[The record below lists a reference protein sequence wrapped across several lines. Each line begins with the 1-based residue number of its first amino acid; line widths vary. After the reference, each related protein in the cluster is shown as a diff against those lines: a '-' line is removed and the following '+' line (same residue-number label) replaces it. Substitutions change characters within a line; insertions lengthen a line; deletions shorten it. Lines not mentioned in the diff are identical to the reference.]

1 MTSTTTC
8 LPAATMNDTPRSIS
22 SLEQA
27 HSVFIYYPRLKE
39 LHEEICRCQRLS
51 RIAGEPQCMALEGIT
66 GAGKTTLIRRYASE
80 FPRLETHHGTTVPV
94 FYMETPSP
102 ATVKTM
108 ASVMLEHLGDPA
120 AHIGT
125 VGSLNSRL
133 IKLLVACHVE
143 LVILDDFHHLIDT
156 ETDRILAKVSDWLK
170 VLIKE
175 TGIPFLVVGID
186 GKVDRI
192 LRANAQ
198 LSRLFAARE
207 TLGPFQWKPEEQNT
221 IQSFHIFLSTIE
233 KGIGKPLTQTIPRTE
248 LLYRIFYST
257 DGIVGN
263 VMNLL
268 RYAVMLADEDDQAF
282 LELQFLAQAF
292 EKRMAKHLR
301 GKVNPFVIPTNE
313 TFTPS
318 V

>member
-1 MTSTTTC
+1 MNSTTTC
-8 LPAATMNDTPRSIS
+8 PLPAAMNDAARSIS

-27 HSVFIYYPRLKE
+27 HSVFIFYPRLKE

-51 RIAGEPQCMALEGIT
+51 RMAGEPQCMALEGMT
-66 GAGKTTLIRRYASE
+66 GTGKTTLIRRYAAE
-80 FPRLETHHGTTVPV
+80 FPRLETHYGATVPV
-94 FYMETPSP
+94 FYLETPSP

-108 ASVMLEHLGDPA
+108 ASVMLEQLGDPA
-120 AHIGT
+120 AYIGT

-133 IKLLVACHVE
+133 IKLLVACQVE

-186 GKVDRI
+186 GKVERI

-207 TLGPFQWKPEEQNT
+207 TLTPFPWRPEEQST
-221 IQSFHIFLSTIE
+221 IQSFHVFLSTIE
-233 KGIGKPLTQTIPRTE
+233 KGIGKSLTHAAPRTE

-268 RYAVMLADEDDQAF
+268 RYGVMLAEERGQPT
-282 LELQFLAQAF
+282 LELPLLAQAF

-301 GKVNPFVIPTNE
+301 GKVNPFVVPADE
-313 TFTPS
+313 TFAPPA
-318 V
+318 

>member
-8 LPAATMNDTPRSIS
+8 LPAATMNDIPRSIS

-80 FPRLETHHGTTVPV
+80 FPRLETHYGAMVPV

-108 ASVMLEHLGDPA
+108 ASVMLEQLGDPA

-207 TLGPFQWKPEEQNT
+207 TLAPFQWKPEEQKT
-221 IQSFHIFLSTIE
+221 IQSFNIFLSTIE
-233 KGIGKPLTQTIPRTE
+233 KGIGKPLTQTVPRTE
-248 LLYRIFYST
+248 LLFRIFYST

-268 RYAVMLADEDDQAF
+268 RYAVMLADENGQAL

-301 GKVNPFVIPTNE
+301 GKVNPFVVPANE

>member
-1 MTSTTTC
+1 MNSTTTY
-8 LPAATMNDTPRSIS
+8 LPTAAMNDAVQLVS

-27 HSVFIYYPRLKE
+27 HSVFIFYPRLKE
-39 LHEEICRCQRLS
+39 LHEEICRCQHLS
-51 RIAGEPQCMALEGIT
+51 RMAGEPQCMALEGIT
-66 GAGKTTLIRRYASE
+66 GTGKTTLIRRYASE
-80 FPRLETHHGTTVPV
+80 FPRQETRYGTTVPV

-108 ASVMLEHLGDPA
+108 ASVMLEQLGDPA

-133 IKLLVACHVE
+133 IRLLVACQVE

-156 ETDRILAKVSDWLK
+156 ETDHILAKVSDWLK

-207 TLGPFQWKPEEQNT
+207 ILDPFQWRPEEQRT
-221 IQSFHIFLSTIE
+221 IQSFHVFLSTIE
-233 KGIGKPLTQTIPRTE
+233 KGVDKPLTQVIPRTE

-268 RYAVMLADEDDQAF
+268 RYAVMLAEENSKTSI
-282 LELQFLAQAF
+282 ELPFLAQAF

-301 GKVNPFVIPTNE
+301 GKVNPFVIPVDE
-313 TFTPS
+313 TFMPPL
-318 V
+318 

>member
-1 MTSTTTC
+1 MTSTTTYP
-8 LPAATMNDTPRSIS
+8 PAAAMNDIIQSIS

-27 HSVFIYYPRLKE
+27 HSVFIFYPRLKE

-66 GAGKTTLIRRYASE
+66 GAGKTTLIRRFASE
-80 FPRLETHHGTTVPV
+80 FPRYETRHGTTVPV
-94 FYMETPSP
+94 FYLETPSP
-102 ATVKTM
+102 ATVKIM
-108 ASVMLEHLGDPA
+108 ASVMLEQLGDPA

-207 TLGPFQWKPEEQNT
+207 ILSPFRWKPEEQNT
-221 IQSFHIFLSTIE
+221 IQSFNVFLTTIE
-233 KGIGKPLTQTIPRTE
+233 KGIGKSLSQAIPRTE

-257 DGIVGN
+257 DGVVGN

-268 RYAVMLADEDDQAF
+268 RYAVMLADENNQTTLD
-282 LELQFLAQAF
+282 LPCLAQAF

-301 GKVNPFVIPTNE
+301 GKVNPFAVPADE
-313 TFTPS
+313 TFIPPM
-318 V
+318 